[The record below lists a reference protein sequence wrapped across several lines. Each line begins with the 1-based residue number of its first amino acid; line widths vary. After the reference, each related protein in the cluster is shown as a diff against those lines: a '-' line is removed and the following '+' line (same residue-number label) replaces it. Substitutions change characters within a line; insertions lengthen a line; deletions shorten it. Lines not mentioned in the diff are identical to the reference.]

1 MSDWSVF
8 LNDISDAFGYNTQVG
23 QYRISGIEADGIDG
37 FTFSRTKE
45 HEINLSS
52 SITDYPVE
60 DGNVSQNVI
69 TLNPERIKLTG
80 VVAEVV
86 YGKNLLTQ
94 IVDTLSSSLLPV
106 SVLSPSL
113 GAATQKVLN
122 QLGSELGEL
131 AKLTEQ
137 AKNIVKSAAGFA
149 AAMGVDV
156 PAGLLMTIQ
165 EKAYYYLEACW
176 KSRKLLKIETP
187 WRYFE
192 DMVIEELR
200 FVQTETSTSYSDVE
214 VTLKRVIAPQTR
226 QSERTTLKQGR
237 ANTGLENTKKQAAS
251 TGKRLIEQSKNIK
264 EEIVDATKK
273 VIKDSSDG
281 SSFSILDVMT
291 ARAKVE

>member
-1 MSDWSVF
+1 M
-8 LNDISDAFGYNTQVG
+8 
-23 QYRISGIEADGIDG
+23 
-37 FTFSRTKE
+37 
-45 HEINLSS
+45 
-52 SITDYPVE
+52 
-60 DGNVSQNVI
+60 
-69 TLNPERIKLTG
+69 NPERIKLTG

-86 YGKNLLTQ
+86 YGKNLVTQ

-106 SVLSPSL
+106 SVLSPTI
-113 GAATQKVLN
+113 GAATQKILN

-137 AKNIVKSAAGFA
+137 TTNIVKSAAGFA
-149 AAMGVDV
+149 AALGVDV
-156 PAGLLMTIQ
+156 SAGLLMTIQ

-251 TGKRLIEQSKNIK
+251 TGKRLIEQSKDIK
-264 EEIVDATKK
+264 TEIADSVKK
-273 VIKDSSDG
+273 IVKENDTGI
-281 SSFSILDVMT
+281 SFSISDIMI
-291 ARAKVE
+291 ARANVE